1 MIPARYISYWIL
13 TLPCMWH
20 ICLALNGT
28 ILGGDT
34 ISENDP
40 VTNQYLNLPYPTVTD
55 EDIASEQAFYRSDRY
70 NGNMFMIV
78 ESLTLEKMNHYLFN
92 GSENFR

>member
-1 MIPARYISYWIL
+1 
-13 TLPCMWH
+13 MWH

-28 ILGGDT
+28 ILRGDI

-55 EDIASEQAFYRSDRY
+55 EYIATEQAFYRSDRY
-70 NGNMFMIV
+70 NGNMLTLY
-78 ESLTLEKMNHYLFN
+78 ESLTLENMNHYLLN

>member
-1 MIPARYISYWIL
+1 
-13 TLPCMWH
+13 MWY

-40 VTNQYLNLPYPTVTD
+40 VTNQYRNLPYPTVTD
-55 EDIASEQAFYRSDRY
+55 EDIAIEQAFYTSDRY
-70 NGNMFMIV
+70 NGNMLRFS
-78 ESLTLEKMNHYLFN
+78 EPLTLENINHYLFY